1 MGTLDIVLIVCFI
14 PAIIRGISR
23 GFVEQVVAL
32 ISIFAGA
39 WLGFRYG
46 SVIAEWAAP
55 YLNISDSILRIISF
69 VAVVL
74 VAVIILNLIGRL
86 IAKTLKLAL
95 LGWLDRL
102 LGLVFALLK
111 AALIIGIVII
121 LFDALNARFGFV
133 RAELL
138 DGSVLY
144 KAIKSIADTVFPYLK
159 DFISDA
165 KEMVQGATSAGSV
178 SI

>member
-1 MGTLDIVLIVCFI
+1 MGTLDIILVVCFI
-14 PAIIRGISR
+14 PAIIRGISK

-39 WLGFRYG
+39 WLGFHYG

-55 YLNISDSILRIISF
+55 YLNISDNLLRIISF

-86 IAKTLKLAL
+86 IAKTLKLAM
-95 LGWLDRL
+95 LGWMDKL

-111 AALIIGIVII
+111 AALIIGLVII
-121 LFDALNARFGFV
+121 LFDALNAQFSLV
-133 RAELL
+133 RTEVL
-138 DGSVLY
+138 DESVLY

-165 KEMVQGATSAGSV
+165 KEMVQNAASSGTV